1 MNKSEKFVEKFLE
14 IIENELKEYCSFLCS
29 IGKISEKDLNNI
41 VDNCLIG
48 GMDNI
53 LDKVKYILLN
63 KYLPKSMVRD
73 ECETWHN
80 RKQYND
86 FCDGYNSCLNDIKD
100 LLS

>member
-1 MNKSEKFVEKFLE
+1 
-14 IIENELKEYCSFLCS
+14 
-29 IGKISEKDLNNI
+29 
-41 VDNCLIG
+41 
-48 GMDNI
+48 
-53 LDKVKYILLN
+53 
-63 KYLPKSMVRD
+63 MVRD